1 MKMFAMLALAAAT
14 LVFAGCSSSC
24 GGCQAKKEKKCDQC
38 KIKVIPV
45 KEKKKSC
52 DNCNLVYEDGTP
64 ADCCRTVT
72 KFSH

>member
-24 GGCQAKKEKKCDQC
+24 GCQAPKEKKCDQC

-45 KEKKKSC
+45 KEKKSC
-52 DNCNLVYEDGTP
+52 NTFNLVYEDGTP